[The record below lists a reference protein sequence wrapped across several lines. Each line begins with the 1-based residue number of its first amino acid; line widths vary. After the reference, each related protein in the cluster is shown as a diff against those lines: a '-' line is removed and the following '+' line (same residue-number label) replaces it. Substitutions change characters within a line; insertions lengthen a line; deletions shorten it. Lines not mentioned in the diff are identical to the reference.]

1 MTQIRDL
8 QKEARDKR
16 DLAARARRLAL
27 TQLNKADQERLNRY
41 ADEMEQLA
49 DELEAQAAA
58 QHPNPAPVVT
68 YQQQQVQQQHEKD
81 PEPAPENTEQ
91 PKR

>member
-8 QKEARDKR
+8 QKEARDRR

-27 TQLNKADQERLNRY
+27 TQTNEADQKRLNRY

-58 QHPNPAPVVT
+58 QGPNPAPVVT
-68 YQQQQVQQQHEKD
+68 HQQQQVQQQHETD
-81 PEPAPENTEQ
+81 PEPDPENTEQ